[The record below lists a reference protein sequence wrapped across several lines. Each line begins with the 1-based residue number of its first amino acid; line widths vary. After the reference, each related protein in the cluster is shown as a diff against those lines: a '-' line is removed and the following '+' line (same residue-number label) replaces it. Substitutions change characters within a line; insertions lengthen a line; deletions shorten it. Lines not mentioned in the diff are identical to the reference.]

1 MEGTRNFAGALTRA
15 GEMGGIGLMLKSMF
29 SVSGNN
35 IPVSQSVINPYI
47 NVKDREA
54 VPGHNYVSQCS

>member
-35 IPVSQSVINPYI
+35 IPVSQSVSDPFRDTE
-47 NVKDREA
+47 VVLRT
-54 VPGHNYVSQCS
+54 VRTVQ